1 MSQCFL
7 SCPMMFF
14 LCVLLLLSTESAG
27 KKKKKN
33 GHVLER
39 NRLDKYS
46 PSTFHVRHADGWQ
59 SAQETWKDRTSLTS
73 CLRMIWE
80 QFAVSFSS
88 KKKKKKTSHIN
99 QLEWHFYAPPEGF
112 FCWTLAEM
120 VTKTHTHTH
129 THTLTVG
136 VLFFWGLIVNWI
148 VIHYPRSVKTPPL
161 SRLSHYLSICLTPFW
176 SAGKHHSSVT
186 GVWKL
191 DVWVCVCLCVCVCV
205 SVCVYPVMPDHA
217 LWLCCYGWCGAVN
230 LCHTT
235 E

>member
-27 KKKKKN
+27 KKKKN

-88 KKKKKKTSHIN
+88 KKKKKKKTSPLSHKSTGVT
-99 QLEWHFYAPPEGF
+99 LLRTARGF
-112 FCWTLAEM
+112 FLLNPCRNGD
-120 VTKTHTHTH
+120 KNTHTH

-205 SVCVYPVMPDHA
+205 CLCVPCDAGSCFVTVL
-217 LWLCCYGWCGAVN
+217 LWLMRRS
-230 LCHTT
+230 
-235 E
+235 